1 MTTVIADSPAPDL
14 PATDPPP
21 DDAAR
26 RGRRRTRA
34 GLGAWSAVLPLFAYC
49 AIVLGLPVWA
59 LLYES
64 IQRTNEATGATT
76 FTFANITAAW
86 HGIYLTGLTT
96 SLRLSAISAVLS
108 AVIGAFAAYAIAQSN
123 SGIVKQAVSTA
134 SGVLA
139 NTGGIPLAFCF
150 IAVIG
155 TGGELTGLVHDL
167 DPRFQLD
174 TFTGLVIVYPYFLMP
189 LMVLTTLPAMDGLR
203 RQWREASAGLGASS
217 AQYWG
222 MVGVPILMPTL
233 LGGFVLCFGGA
244 FAAFATTSALTDG
257 TVPLITTQIKAI
269 LSGNVLSGD
278 GNIGMALGLNTI
290 VVCGLMMAVYLPLR
304 KRSARW
310 LEA

>member
-1 MTTVIADSPAPDL
+1 MTTTLADSPSA
-14 PATDPPP
+14 
-21 DDAAR
+21 DAAPPS
-26 RGRRRTRA
+26 GRVSTRIRTRA
-34 GLGAWSAVLPLFAYC
+34 RTRTGLGAWGAVLPLFVYC

-64 IQRTNEATGATT
+64 VQRTNEATGATT
-76 FTFANITAAW
+76 FTLANITASW
-86 HGIYLTGLTT
+86 QGIYLTGLTT
-96 SLRLSAISAVLS
+96 SLRLAVISAVIS
-108 AVIGAFAAYAIAQSN
+108 AVVGAFAAYAIAQSS

-203 RQWREASAGLGASS
+203 RQWREASANLGAGGWD
-217 AQYWG
+217 YWRL
-222 MVGVPILMPTL
+222 VGIPILMPTL

-244 FAAFATTSALTDG
+244 FAAYATTSALTDG

-304 KRSARW
+304 RRSAKW
-310 LEA
+310 LDA